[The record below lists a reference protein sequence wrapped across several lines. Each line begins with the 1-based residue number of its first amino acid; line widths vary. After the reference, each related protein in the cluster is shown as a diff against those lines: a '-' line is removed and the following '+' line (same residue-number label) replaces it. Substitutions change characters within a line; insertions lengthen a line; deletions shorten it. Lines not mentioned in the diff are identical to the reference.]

1 VEALDSEIL
10 RIQNMRGDVMTPERT
25 GRRDDSPSPGLA
37 TPSPAPSYGSPS
49 YLSSPPPPEISRD
62 GTTISRDGTT
72 PPMISRDGTT
82 PPMISR
88 DGTTPPP
95 PILDSGAGVSLGQ
108 EHHEEE
114 GQDREEV
121 QERPPKEE
129 SPVVDEMVTSDS
141 IGSRPPALWKPGE
154 APESLEPTGTE
165 SSPQNLLSPV
175 LSPTEKRRALMAAG
189 LVLGT
194 PVLDEESGE
203 KLWEVV
209 EKETFRQANNP
220 SPPENE
226 MQKRKLSLSWG
237 EGISTANQYQNQ
249 DEDLSLALSADS
261 IISRIS
267 DVSVP
272 DDLKPE
278 LSHMDALNA
287 AMEHRNQG
295 TAQ

>member
-1 VEALDSEIL
+1 
-10 RIQNMRGDVMTPERT
+10 MTGHRKIHQKT
-25 GRRDDSPSPGLA
+25 RWWKIR
-37 TPSPAPSYGSPS
+37 
-49 YLSSPPPPEISRD
+49 
-62 GTTISRDGTT
+62 
-72 PPMISRDGTT
+72 
-82 PPMISR
+82 
-88 DGTTPPP
+88 
-95 PILDSGAGVSLGQ
+95 
-108 EHHEEE
+108 
-114 GQDREEV
+114 
-121 QERPPKEE
+121 
-129 SPVVDEMVTSDS
+129 
-141 IGSRPPALWKPGE
+141 WKP
-154 APESLEPTGTE
+154 
-165 SSPQNLLSPV
+165 
-175 LSPTEKRRALMAAG
+175 
-189 LVLGT
+189 
-194 PVLDEESGE
+194 ESGE